1 MTATVNDPQADPQA
15 DARATLAAG
24 LRLAIFS
31 DTFLPQVNGVSRT
44 LDRLVKAV
52 RLRGGDVR
60 LFTPSDPERGPDPVV
75 VNYPSVAFWAY
86 PQLRL
91 SAPTIG
97 LALRELT
104 SWRPTLVHATDA
116 FGVGLAGLRT
126 ARALGVPLVTSYHTS
141 FSAYANFYHLGALSG
156 IAWKYFRWFHNA
168 GTRTYCPTRAIERE
182 VLDHGFRNT
191 RIWSRGI
198 DAARFSPAYRSA
210 ALRAELGA
218 GDDTVVV
225 AYIGRIALEKG
236 LDVLL
241 KGMHEVRAQ
250 LRGRKLCFALAGDGP
265 FEATFRREAPADT
278 KFVGMISGDRLSQFY
293 ASADLFV
300 FPSVTDTFGNVL
312 MEAMASGLA
321 VLGADSGP
329 TSELLA
335 DGRGSLFPAGNGP
348 ALAREILRLADD
360 RTARAAH
367 AAAGVAYARTRSW
380 DVIFDELISDY
391 RDAERQGA
399 NR

>member
-1 MTATVNDPQADPQA
+1 MTATLNDRQAPDR
-15 DARATLAAG
+15 ARLASG
-24 LRLAIFS
+24 LRLALFS
-31 DTFLPQVNGVSRT
+31 DTFSPQVNGVART

-60 LFTPSDPERGPDPVV
+60 VFTPSDPARTPDPMV

-86 PQLRL
+86 PQVRL
-91 SAPTIG
+91 SAPTMG
-97 LALRELT
+97 TAMRDLAV
-104 SWRPTLVHATDA
+104 WRPTLVHSTDA

-126 ARALGVPLVTSYHTS
+126 ARALGVPLVSSYHTS
-141 FSAYANFYHLGALSG
+141 FSAYANFYHLGAFSG

-168 GTRTYCPTRAIERE
+168 GIRTYCPTRAIERE
-182 VLDHGFRNT
+182 VMDHGFRNT

-198 DAARFSPAYRSA
+198 DAQRFSPGFRSA
-210 ALRAELGA
+210 AMRAELDA
-218 GDDTVVV
+218 DDDTVIV

-241 KGMHEVRAQ
+241 KAMHEVRAQ
-250 LRGRKLCFALAGDGP
+250 AGGRRLCFALAGDGP
-265 FEATFRREAPADT
+265 FEATFRRNAPAGT
-278 KFVGMISGDRLSQFY
+278 KFVGMIGGDRLSQFY

-312 MEAMASGLA
+312 MEAMASGLP

-335 DGRGSLFPAGNGP
+335 DGRGSLFPAGNAA
-348 ALAREILRLADD
+348 ALAREILRSADD
-360 RTARAAH
+360 RAGRMAH

-380 DVIFDELISDY
+380 DVIFDELITDY
-391 RDAERQGA
+391 RHAEREGTHP
-399 NR
+399 

>member
-1 MTATVNDPQADPQA
+1 MTGSPATD
-15 DARATLAAG
+15 RATLAAG

-31 DTFLPQVNGVSRT
+31 DTWLPQVNGVSRT

-52 RLRGGDVR
+52 RARGGDVR
-60 LFTPSDPERGPDPVV
+60 VFTPSDPARAPDPMV
-75 VNYPSVAFWAY
+75 VNYPSIAFWAY
-86 PQLRL
+86 PQLRM

-97 LALRELT
+97 TAMRDLT
-104 SWRPTLVHATDA
+104 AWRPTLIHATDA
-116 FGVGLAGLRT
+116 FGLGLAGLRV
-126 ARALGVPLVTSYHTS
+126 ARALGVPLVSSYHTS

-156 IAWKYFRWFHNA
+156 IGWKYFRWFHNA
-168 GTRTYCPTRAIERE
+168 GIRTYCPTRAIERE
-182 VLDHGFRNT
+182 VQAHGFENT

-198 DAARFSPAYRSA
+198 DAARFSPGFRSA

-218 GDDTVVV
+218 DDDTIVV

-241 KGMHEVRAQ
+241 DAMHRVRAQ
-250 LRGRKLCFALAGDGP
+250 AGGRKLCFALAGDGP
-265 FEATFRREAPADT
+265 FEPTFRRDAPPGT
-278 KFVGMISGDRLSQFY
+278 TFVGMIGGDRLSQFY
-293 ASADLFV
+293 ASSDLFV

-335 DGRGSLFPAGNGP
+335 DGRGFLFPAGD
-348 ALAREILRLADD
+348 AAAMAREILRLADD
-360 RTARAAH
+360 RASRAGH
-367 AAAGVAYARTRSW
+367 AAAGLAYARTRSW
-380 DVIFDELISDY
+380 DVIFDELITDY
-391 RDAERQGA
+391 RDAERAGA
-399 NR
+399 TP